1 MRGFKSF
8 GPRKVHV
15 SLERGLT
22 VITGPNGSGKSNIMD
37 AVRFVLG
44 ELSARSLRA
53 DKFSGIIFDSN
64 ITQGEGPK
72 SAWVAIQFDNSDR
85 RIPFDMDM
93 VSVSRE
99 VDKSGQSTYRL
110 NGRKI
115 SRGQLVDIL
124 TVADLHAAGY
134 NMIMQGTITRLADVT
149 PEERRKIIDELI
161 GIAEYDSKKAEA
173 QIQLNEADINLKVA
187 TAHIEEVQK
196 RIEDLERERNDAL
209 RYNFIQDE
217 IRRLKAQRISYEIGE
232 LNRKLEEVTK
242 RLQKERVAVDLLGEE
257 RKKLQSKRGQ
267 VESEWRKFD
276 EDVVDKGSTR
286 LFSVQKS
293 IGDVNADIARLKT
306 EIGAGKISLTGLAK
320 MREERLQNIE
330 SIRKSLRDSRKILA
344 RLRHK
349 RDRLQDFLNKK
360 QTRYTEVSDRLDE
373 MKNNLGKNT
382 TRIEKIGEELEVLN
396 RQIIKLN
403 TKIEGTAA
411 KLKVLIE
418 NLQTL
423 EARRAGFESTFQNL
437 KAHLQDLYRIQ
448 KEERVALRNI
458 IEMIERNKKRKEIF
472 EQELSE
478 ADRTAQRAKKAI
490 IEVETQKDFAEKVA
504 AEEKALKEIE
514 EMGKGG
520 AIPGV
525 YGRLNHLIRVKPD
538 YREAIEAASV
548 GWLQSI
554 VVADINT
561 ALRCVESLKRT
572 KLGRIK
578 LIPLTEVASTRTVKP
593 PKIQGVIDTAAS
605 IIRCDSELK
614 PAVNFVFGD
623 TVITESDRS
632 ALEAM
637 KRGYR
642 ACTLEG
648 DLYEPG
654 GGMESGYY
662 RSPIDLAT
670 IIPSESAMESLG
682 ESVNALD
689 TMLNRRRMDIKTI
702 DDEIAKLND
711 DKVRRTNVIGLLERE
726 IEEVRGNI
734 GRIQRNISVLN
745 RRIKSLQRIAEKG
758 KNESAAL
765 EVKRAEIQK
774 RVADLQKEEKSL
786 KLKVKPAFIAKY
798 EEEKSIL
805 STEITDLQREL
816 VKITSN
822 ISFNESS
829 LESTLRPGFKNAK
842 IELSTINKQ
851 IRSLQ
856 KKVSVA
862 TTALEEAT
870 KQIRELNKM
879 KEQLSTSITT
889 AKDERKKFLGS
900 LEEIDAELKKIDQR
914 YTPASSEYHQIDLA
928 IQTLNIDL
936 KHREEELYNLGYEKP
951 FTVVSDELRGIE
963 TSLNL
968 MQLELEKLGSVNQ
981 LAVEQYSEYKDN
993 YKQLSVRRNQ
1003 LEEERRAIVKFMQE
1017 IEEKKRSAFMKAY
1030 EQVNESFK
1038 TLFSKLTGGGTG
1050 WLQLQNPEDIFSG
1063 GLDIFVQFPGK
1074 AARLVSGTSGGEKS
1088 VAAVGFLFSIQSI
1101 SPAPFYIFDEID
1113 AHLDQSNAGRLADLL
1128 REQSAKSQFIVIS
1141 LRDVVVDRAERLFGV
1156 FLQGG
1161 ISNVV
1166 SVKLPEV
1173 VA

>member
-1 MRGFKSF
+1 MVYIRKIEMRGFKSF
-8 GPRKVHV
+8 GPRKVSV

-44 ELSARSLRA
+44 ELSARTLRA
-53 DKFSGIIFDSN
+53 DKFSGIIFDGN
-64 ITQGEGPK
+64 VAQGEGPK
-72 SAWVAIQFDNSDR
+72 SALVAIQFDNTDR
-85 RIPFDMDM
+85 RIPSDIDI

-99 VDKSGQSTYRL
+99 VDKTGQSTYRL

-124 TVADLHAAGY
+124 TVADLHASGY

-149 PEERRKIIDELI
+149 PEERRKILDELI

-209 RYNFIQDE
+209 RYNFIEEE
-217 IRRLKAQRISYEIGE
+217 IKRLKAQRISYEISE
-232 LNRKLEEVTK
+232 IKKKLEEVSK
-242 RLQKERVAVDLLGEE
+242 RLQKEKTAVDSLDDE
-257 RKKLQSKRGQ
+257 RKKLQTKREQ

-276 EDVVDKGSTR
+276 ENVVDKGNTR

-293 IGDVNADIARLKT
+293 IGDINADIARLKT
-306 EIGAGKISLTGLAK
+306 EMSAGKISLTGLAK
-320 MREERLQNIE
+320 MHDERSQNIE
-330 SIRKSLRDSRKILA
+330 SIRKSLKDSRKTLVN
-344 RLRHK
+344 LRGK
-349 RDRLQDFLNKK
+349 RDRLQEVMNKK
-360 QTRYTEVSDRLDE
+360 QDRFTEVSDRLSE

-382 TRIEKIGEELEVLN
+382 DRIEKIGEELEVLN

-403 TKIEGTAA
+403 TKIEGASA
-411 KLKVLIE
+411 KLKVADE

-423 EARRAGFESTFQNL
+423 EARKTSFESTFQNL
-437 KAHLQDLYRIQ
+437 KTHIQDLYRIQ
-448 KEERVALRNI
+448 KEEKIALRNI
-458 IEMIERNKKRKEIF
+458 MELIERNKKRKEIF

-490 IEVETQKDFAEKVA
+490 VEVETQKDFAEKVA
-504 AEEKALKEIE
+504 AEEKALLEIE
-514 EMGKGG
+514 TMGKGG
-520 AIPGV
+520 VIPGV

-538 YREAIEAASV
+538 HREAIEATSV

-554 VVADINT
+554 VVADVST

-578 LIPLTEVASTRTVKP
+578 LIPLREVSSTRTVRP
-593 PKIQGVIDTAAS
+593 PKIDGVIDTAAS
-605 IIRCDSELK
+605 IIRCDPEVK

-623 TVITESDRS
+623 TVITEGDKS
-632 ALEAM
+632 AFEAM
-637 KRGYR
+637 KKGYR

-689 TMLNRRRMDIKTI
+689 TMLTRRRTDIRTA

-711 DKVRRTNVIGLLERE
+711 DKVRRSNVIGLLDHE

-734 GRIQRNISVLN
+734 SRIRRNISVLN
-745 RRIKSLQRIAEKG
+745 RRIKSLHRIAEKE
-758 KNESAAL
+758 KSESAAL
-765 EVKRAEIQK
+765 NAQRDEIRK
-774 RVADLQKEEKSL
+774 KAVDLQKEEKSL
-786 KLKVKPAFIAKY
+786 RLRVKPAVISKY

-805 STEITDLQREL
+805 NSEITDLQREL

-829 LESTLRPGFKNAK
+829 LESTFRPGFKSAK

-851 IRSLQ
+851 IRTLQ

-862 TTALEEAT
+862 TASLEEAE

-889 AKDERKKFLGS
+889 AKDERKKFLDS
-900 LEEIDAELKKIDQR
+900 LEEIDAGLKKIDQR
-914 YTPASSEYHQIDLA
+914 YTPASSEYHQIELA

-936 KHREEELYNLGYEKP
+936 KHSEETLYSLGYDKP
-951 FTVVSDELRGIE
+951 FTVILDELKGIE

-968 MQLELEKLGSVNQ
+968 MNLELEKLGSVNQ
-981 LAVEQYSEYKDN
+981 LAVDQYSEYKDN

-1017 IEEKKRSAFMKAY
+1017 IEEKKRSAFTKAY
-1030 EQVNESFK
+1030 EQSNESFK
-1038 TLFSKLTGGGTG
+1038 ALFSKLTGGGVG
-1050 WLQLQNPEDIFSG
+1050 WMQLQNPDDIFSG
-1063 GLDIFVQFPGK
+1063 GIDIFVQFPGK

-1088 VAAVGFLFSIQSI
+1088 VAAVGFLLSIQSI
-1101 SPAPFYIFDEID
+1101 SPASFYMFDEID
-1113 AHLDQSNAGRLADLL
+1113 AHLDQANAERLADLL
-1128 REQSAKSQFIVIS
+1128 RGQSAKSQF
-1141 LRDVVVDRAERLFGV
+1141 
-1156 FLQGG
+1156 
-1161 ISNVV
+1161 
-1166 SVKLPEV
+1166 
-1173 VA
+1173 